1 MAFILAAAAAAI
13 ALEGT
18 LLAGSLALEAG
29 ASWEDTVASWL
40 LLSAVELLGSEGV
53 ISHFERRFFLGG
65 SSSLCTH
72 KKKKKRLGNAEKRG
86 ATNSL
91 PHVLQLALS
100 SSHVFEYSLKFHKI
114 SSN

>member
-18 LLAGSLALEAG
+18 LLALGTG

-40 LLSAVELLGSEGV
+40 LLSDVELLGSEGV

-72 KKKKKRLGNAEKRG
+72 KKRRLGNVEKREG
-86 ATNSL
+86 AMNSL
-91 PHVLQLALS
+91 PHVLQLAPA
-100 SSHVFEYSLKFHKI
+100 SLRRMCL
-114 SSN
+114 NTV